1 MVAKFTGNV
10 SRCSELEVQRY
21 KNRLSEPLLDRI
33 DLYVTMQEPSINDK
47 TKYSSK
53 QLHKKVIDAF
63 ILQKKR
69 KQTNLN
75 GKLSDKQINKFCKL
89 DGESEII
96 LQKAISNF
104 NLSFRSINKVLKVAR
119 TIADL
124 NANENITKQDLM
136 QSLSYRKR

>member
-1 MVAKFTGNV
+1 
-10 SRCSELEVQRY
+10 
-21 KNRLSEPLLDRI
+21 
-33 DLYVTMQEPSINDK
+33 MQEPSISDK

-53 QLHKKVIDAF
+53 QLHQKVIDAF
-63 ILQKKR
+63 ILQKRR
-69 KQTNLN
+69 KQNNLN
-75 GKLSDKQINKFCKL
+75 GKLSDKQINQFCRL
-89 DGESEII
+89 DSESEIV